1 MRKRIQGGLAAVI
14 FSAPLAA
21 QPVTVHATID
31 IARTGAPID
40 RRIYGQFA
48 ARRPVRV
55 NVHWGGVPD
64 HNSFEAPNA
73 VHPVAFGSASEG
85 GKLSFD
91 LPPRAVA
98 WWRSIEVQRRGFLR
112 FIWAVSVKASSIRLV
127 IATRA
132 AAGSRAAT
140 AS

>member
-1 MRKRIQGGLAAVI
+1 MRNFILGGLLAAAV
-14 FSAPLAA
+14 SVSGMA
-21 QPVTVHATID
+21 QPITVHATID
-31 IARTGAPID
+31 TAKTGPEID